1 MAIKIKN
8 NTVIYDD
15 EVIRVSANT
24 EANRPANSE
33 IGMLR
38 FNTTSS
44 AFEGYDGASW
54 SSLGGGGGGGTE
66 DTLAR
71 TLATLALN

>member
-15 EVIRVSANT
+15 EVLRVAANT
-24 EANRPANSE
+24 TENRPVSPI

-38 FNTTSS
+38 FNTTNIN
-44 AFEGYDGASW
+44 FEGYDGFDW
-54 SSLGGGGGGGTE
+54 NPVGTSGE
-66 DTLAR
+66 TDDLAR
-71 TLATLALN
+71 TLAFLTL

>member
-15 EVIRVSANT
+15 EVLRVAANT
-24 EANRPANSE
+24 TENRPVSPE

-38 FNTTSS
+38 FNTTDVN
-44 AFEGYDGASW
+44 FEGYDGIDWNPVGSG
-54 SSLGGGGGGGTE
+54 S
-66 DTLAR
+66 DDLAR
-71 TLATLALN
+71 TLSFLAL

>member
-15 EVIRVSANT
+15 EVLRVSANT
-24 EANRPANSE
+24 IENRPVSPE
-33 IGMLR
+33 IGMIR
-38 FNTTSS
+38 YNTTDQT
-44 AFEGYDGASW
+44 FEGYNGTKW
-54 SSLGGGGGGGTE
+54 GSLGADE
-66 DTLAR
+66 LAL

>member
-15 EVIRVSANT
+15 EVLRVSANT
-24 EANRPANSE
+24 TANRPAVPVQ
-33 IGMLR
+33 GMIR
-38 FNTTSS
+38 YNTTEGS
-44 AFEGYDGASW
+44 FEGYNGTDWGAI
-54 SSLGGGGGGGTE
+54 GGAAGTDE
-66 DTLAR
+66 TAR